1 MSDQITAMVATHH
14 LPEESMPWMTEARGI
29 FGALVVFIDENRV
42 TPGTESR
49 ARSVATRVHSQKFDT
64 WYDGDRG
71 AMARACESDWVFV
84 IDYDEQLSPEW
95 HHDAWRQILNT
106 TELTHFWCPRRWVV
120 PGGRYI
126 TSSPL
131 WPDVQL
137 RLLRN
142 GIAGTAFP
150 TKLHDLIYVPGRPG
164 LFQHLGLYHHTLSLW
179 SRAAREEK
187 VRSYEALRPG
197 GGLRRYYLYEDYSYR
212 TAELPEAAV
221 WEADGEVLQMDAL
234 TPDEIAAISLEV
246 GAVPV
251 SVGVAE
257 AFWIDA
263 TVKNGTNRPLVA
275 FPPYAVRL
283 SYHWLDASTRQV
295 VVFDGER
302 SELFPCVPANH
313 SMRYSMRIEA
323 PAVPGKYLLQATMLQ
338 ESVGWFEYVQPAI
351 LREFAMLVQDPT
363 RFSGPRPTPDTGERS
378 SP

>member
-1 MSDQITAMVATHH
+1 MSVQIKAMVSTHH
-14 LPEESMPWMTEARGI
+14 LPEESMPWMTEARRV
-29 FGALVVFIDENRV
+29 FGELVVFIDENRV
-42 TPGTESR
+42 TAGTESR
-49 ARSVATRVHSQKFDT
+49 ARTVATRVHSHKVDT
-64 WYDGDRG
+64 WYDGDWG

-95 HHDAWRQILNT
+95 HDDAWRQILST
-106 TELTHFWCPRRWVV
+106 TELTHFWCPRRWVL

-126 TSSPL
+126 TSPPL

-150 TKLHDLIYVPGRPG
+150 TKLHDLIHVPGGAG
-164 LFQHLGLYHHTLSLW
+164 LLQHLGLYHHTLSLW
-179 SRAAREEK
+179 PRAAREEK
-187 VRSYEALRPG
+187 VRNYEALRPG

-221 WEADGEVLQMDAL
+221 WDADGEVLQMDPL
-234 TPDEIAAISLEV
+234 TPDAIAAISLEV

-263 TVKNGTNRPLVA
+263 TVKNGTDRPLVA

-283 SYHWLDASTRQV
+283 SYHWLEQSTRQV

-302 SELFPCVPANH
+302 SELFPCVPPNH
-313 SMRYSMRIEA
+313 CRQYSMRIEA
-323 PAVPGKYLLQATMLQ
+323 PAAPGHYVLQATMLQ
-338 ESVGWFEYVQPAI
+338 ESVGWFEYVQPAM
-351 LREFAMLVQDPT
+351 LREFAVIVHPSRL
-363 RFSGPRPTPDTGERS
+363 G
-378 SP
+378 